1 MTPAT
6 QAATTRD
13 FAPNETSQT
22 ASEAGHA
29 AHHIHAPQ
37 PGVTATFINDMR
49 ELLKVRVTGLV
60 VVTGWAGF
68 YLGSM
73 QSGISSVQRGLLD
86 TLIGIGMVSAGSGAL
101 NQALERS
108 VDAKMKRTADRPIA
122 SGRISLTQ
130 GIIAGLGA
138 LGLGSLWLLLH
149 TNLLTVSLA
158 LLTAFCYVAIYTP
171 LKRVTTLATFIGA
184 FPGAMGPLPLDD
196 DGVHERL

>member
-49 ELLKVRVTGLV
+49 ELFKVRVTGLV

-86 TLIGIGMVSAGSGAL
+86 TLIGIGMFFDGYEV
-101 NQALERS
+101 
-108 VDAKMKRTADRPIA
+108 
-122 SGRISLTQ
+122 
-130 GIIAGLGA
+130 
-138 LGLGSLWLLLH
+138 
-149 TNLLTVSLA
+149 
-158 LLTAFCYVAIYTP
+158 YVA
-171 LKRVTTLATFIGA
+171 ATV
-184 FPGAMGPLPLDD
+184 PGYRKEPLD
-196 DGVHERL
+196 